1 MAKKVLADIDENFI
15 ISSFKQTELPPPQQ
29 PPPEH
34 EPTTDSSPQREESR
48 KRRGKAQDDYQTL
61 FMKEATIPARIGKT
75 VYIRKEYHDRI
86 QKIVRV
92 IGEDQVS
99 LFSYIDNVLA
109 HHFASYQE
117 EITELY
123 NQKNES
129 IF

>member
-29 PPPEH
+29 PPPEPAT
-34 EPTTDSSPQREESR
+34 ESPPQREEPR
-48 KRRGKAQDDYQTL
+48 KRRGKAQEDYQTL

-109 HHFASYQE
+109 QHFASYQE